1 MGYVKKRPFVE
12 KRGIRGAEAH
22 REVREGVSRS
32 GGSSYTKKRMRGR
45 PVLLVLICTRC
56 LRALLFP
63 ACAHKRLVVRSAA
76 LAALEGDILKRA
88 LSADGTVSAK
98 VVDCSSAVREICELQ
113 ECLPLAATALG
124 RALTCVLLIADGIED
139 EETFQVQFDGD
150 GPLRGVFALA
160 NGRHQARGYVGN
172 PRLSLGTDASVK
184 MGVGSGKLKVVRL
197 KNLPGEDYAR
207 PFSSIVDLV
216 SGEIAEDIN
225 HYIATSEQREGA
237 LAAGVSLDG
246 NTVAAAAGWRVE
258 LLPGATDE
266 VAAQVINNVKA
277 ILASTNSTADAFRYN
292 QLSCDDLLGKL
303 LDGLEP
309 SVLPDTAQPSF
320 NCECSVARVYR
331 TLALLPRHEVDRI
344 IQENSVIEAKCEFCA
359 RLYSLSP
366 DDITRHLRKVDQGEI
381 VHE

>member
-1 MGYVKKRPFVE
+1 
-12 KRGIRGAEAH
+12 
-22 REVREGVSRS
+22 
-32 GGSSYTKKRMRGR
+32 MRGR

-63 ACAHKRLVVRSAA
+63 AYANKRLVARSAA

-98 VVDCSSAVREICELQ
+98 VVDCSGAVREICELQ

-184 MGVGSGKLKVVRL
+184 MGVGSGRLKVVRL

-246 NTVAAAAGWRVE
+246 DKVAAAAGWRVE

-266 VAAQVINNVKA
+266 VAAKVVNNVKA
-277 ILASTNSTADAFRYN
+277 ILASTYSTADAFRFK
-292 QLSCDDLLGKL
+292 QLSCDDLLLKL

-309 SVLPDTAQPSF
+309 SVLPETAHPSF
-320 NCECSVARVYR
+320 RCECSVARVYR
-331 TLALLPRHEVDRI
+331 TIALLPRDEVERI
-344 IQENSVIEAKCEFCA
+344 LQENSVIEAKCEFCA

-366 DDITRHLRKVDQGEI
+366 EDITRHLRKVDKGEI
-381 VHE
+381 VHD